1 MMSPHLSKTS
11 GAFPATIAATSW
23 FCQSPDDGWT
33 VILPI
38 LSFLSKRVV
47 SAAVDAFIQAS
58 GAFCCQSRSVLPLP
72 CWVRMTGVGTAVAAA
87 PPAAGAAAAVVGAAA
102 AAAVVGAGAAAA
114 GLVG

>member
-1 MMSPHLSKTS
+1 MMSPHMSNTS
-11 GAFPATIAATSW
+11 GAVPATIEATSW

-58 GAFCCQSRSVLPLP
+58 GAFCCQRRSVLPLP

-87 PPAAGAAAAVVGAAA
+87 APAGAGAAAAVVGAAA
-102 AAAVVGAGAAAA
+102 AAAVVGAAAAAA
-114 GLVG
+114 G